1 MLNAA
6 KETISCTVKDRS
18 ETNGKQLK
26 FNLNKKYKEL
36 KNEYHKRKD
45 LKINSTEVTLKD
57 LLDKSSA
64 YKRKLTN
71 PNTHRRR
78 TS

>member
-45 LKINSTEVTLKD
+45 LKK
-57 LLDKSSA
+57 KS
-64 YKRKLTN
+64 
-71 PNTHRRR
+71 H
-78 TS
+78 